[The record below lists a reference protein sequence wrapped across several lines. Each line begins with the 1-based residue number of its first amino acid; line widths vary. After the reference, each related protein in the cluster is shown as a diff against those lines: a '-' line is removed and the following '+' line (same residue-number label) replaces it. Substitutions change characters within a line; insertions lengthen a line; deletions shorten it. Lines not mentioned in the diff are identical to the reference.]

1 MEDQRDSRSGHRRH
15 GKHHHSSRRRKI
27 YRKRLIGSVVVCV
40 LVLTVAFLGIYR
52 ELQSQKA
59 MDVRGTSSNAGSGYR
74 DILYNG
80 EKYRYNNRITTILY
94 AGIDSTG
101 KMEETAQYGNKAR
114 ADSIQLVVLDEKKS
128 KISVVSINRDT
139 MTKIRQYS
147 LDGTNLGLY
156 QTHIG
161 YAYSYGDGGKVS
173 CENLCEAVSMLF
185 GGVPVKRYVV
195 TNQDSMT
202 YINNL
207 VGGVTVTVP
216 NNDLEEEYP
225 EFYEGAE
232 VTLDDTTIRPFLQH
246 RDTSI
251 DFSNEGRM
259 ERQRAF
265 AVAYADKI
273 KSLDQSHLEKL
284 WDSLDSMK
292 DYLQTSI
299 TKNQY
304 INLMDFVRKTELT
317 DDSFIDLEGQDQLG
331 EDHDEFYPDETA
343 LQKLILDLFYEKV

>member
-1 MEDQRDSRSGHRRH
+1 MEDQRDSRSGHRHH
-15 GKHHHSSRRRKI
+15 GKHHHSSRRQKI
-27 YRKRLIGSVVVCV
+27 YQKRLIGSVVVCV
-40 LVLTVAFLGIYR
+40 LVLAVAFLGIYR
-52 ELQSQKA
+52 QLQSQKA
-59 MDVRGTSSNAGSGYR
+59 MDVRGTSNNAGSGYR
-74 DILYNG
+74 DVLYNG

-94 AGIDSTG
+94 AGVDSTG

-147 LDGTNLGLY
+147 LDGTNMGLY

-195 TNQDSMT
+195 TNQDSMP
-202 YINNL
+202 YINDL

-232 VTLDDTTIRPFLQH
+232 VTLDDTTIRPFLQY
-246 RDTSI
+246 RDTLI

-265 AVAYADKI
+265 AVAYADKV

-343 LQKLILDLFYEKV
+343 LQQLILDLFYEKV